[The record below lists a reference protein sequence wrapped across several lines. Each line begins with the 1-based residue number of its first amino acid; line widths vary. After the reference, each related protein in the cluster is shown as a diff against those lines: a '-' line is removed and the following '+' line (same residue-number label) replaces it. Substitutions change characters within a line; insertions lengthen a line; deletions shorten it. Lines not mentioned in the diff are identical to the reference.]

1 MTFSPNFESSL
12 SSPVTDDFVSLSRR
26 FYADEGL
33 RADLASPSRQ
43 ASAEPTELILDDPF
57 ASLPL
62 TSTEGNAKFQSR
74 DGNAQLVKVGEGDPL
89 ADGKLDIELETGD
102 RSVKE
107 AILAADQ
114 AVKQYY
120 RELIAAFQASHP
132 GQDYPSWWNDILQS
146 QPEAD
151 QNQNQNVSQERPQ
164 SQSQAQFQPQTQTQN
179 PFMDRLNS
187 LMGPY
192 NPDYSGIYPGSDIPR
207 GATSFIPQ
215 DQPVQPGQIPDP
227 AYSFPDLDTQ
237 TSGISS
243 NVDSQTLLNN
253 VRTVVDVAERH
264 GVDPNLA
271 VAMML
276 VESGG
281 DNRAVG
287 DGGTSFGLFQLH
299 RGGMLTEAGLSRDQ
313 AFDPRVNA
321 EVSIGHL
328 AEIDQNYADPG
339 RAAAASQRPAH
350 RQEYARR
357 VNANMDDAARLVAM
371 ASQSGGNQG
380 IA

>member
-57 ASLPL
+57 ASLSL
-62 TSTEGNAKFQSR
+62 TSAEGNAKFQSR
-74 DGNAQLVKVGEGDPL
+74 DGNVQLVKVGEGDPL

-164 SQSQAQFQPQTQTQN
+164 SQAQFQPQTQTKN

-215 DQPVQPGQIPDP
+215 DQPAQPGQIPDP

-350 RQEYARR
+350 PQEYARR

>member
-43 ASAEPTELILDDPF
+43 ASAEPAELILDDPF
-57 ASLPL
+57 ATLSL
-62 TSTEGNAKFQSR
+62 TSAEANAASGSRADFKMVEGS
-74 DGNAQLVKVGEGDPL
+74 DGKAQLIKIGEGDPL

-146 QPEAD
+146 QPETG
-151 QNQNQNVSQERPQ
+151 QNQNQNVSQERP
-164 SQSQAQFQPQTQTQN
+164 QSQAQFQPQTQTQN

-215 DQPVQPGQIPDP
+215 DQPMQPDQPVQP
-227 AYSFPDLDTQ
+227 DTQ

-350 RQEYARR
+350 PQEYARR
-357 VNANMDDAARLVAM
+357 VNANLDDAARLVAM